1 MDSLDS
7 NITNFPLG
15 LKSFLNHSQVYLT
28 ILLLRLRW
36 FQVGVDMCRRQMLL
50 GQVSYVM
57 VSWTDCGQLQVVQ
70 VLCLIVFYASLAVF
84 SYIYPHA
91 GVHMHA
97 YR

>member
-70 VLCLIVFYASLAVF
+70 VLCLIVFYLSLAVF

-91 GVHMHA
+91 GVHMDA